1 MSPQFLLFEQL
12 IDDYILYFLLTGIS
26 GIILIHLITQS
37 NGDVVRT
44 VELNEGKQDVP
55 VWV

>member
-26 GIILIHLITQS
+26 GIILINLITQP
-37 NGDVVRT
+37 NDDVVKT
-44 VELNEGKQDVP
+44 VELNAGKQDV
-55 VWV
+55 WV